1 MADRLAG
8 KRTLLTAAGQGIGRA
23 TALAF
28 RAEGAE
34 VWATDA
40 DATKLSALADQA
52 PGLHTQRLDVL
63 NDGDIAKVCND
74 VGALDVLFNCAGYVH
89 HGSVLE
95 TSDQAWDFSYQ
106 LNVRA
111 MFKMIQAFLPRM
123 IEAGSGS
130 IINVASVV
138 SSLKGVPNRFAY
150 GATKGAVIGMTKS
163 VAADYVG
170 QGIRCNAICPAT
182 VHTPSWED
190 RVAAADDPE
199 QSKRDFLARQPMG
212 RIGTPEEVAALAVYL
227 ASDES
232 GYTTGAAHLVD
243 GGMAM

>member
-28 RAEGAE
+28 LAEGAE
-34 VWATDA
+34 VWATDV

-111 MFKMIQAFLPRM
+111 HRPR
-123 IEAGSGS
+123 
-130 IINVASVV
+130 
-138 SSLKGVPNRFAY
+138 P
-150 GATKGAVIGMTKS
+150 
-163 VAADYVG
+163 G
-170 QGIRCNAICPAT
+170 QPCRRAPRSTPHAT
-182 VHTPSWED
+182 VGP
-190 RVAAADDPE
+190 
-199 QSKRDFLARQPMG
+199 
-212 RIGTPEEVAALAVYL
+212 
-227 ASDES
+227 
-232 GYTTGAAHLVD
+232 
-243 GGMAM
+243 